1 MSTPSRA
8 SFGTEGRRL
17 GVALVTAEAIGFGF
31 TYSDQAALVPILGAD
46 LALTDL
52 QAGLLAAALF
62 LAYLVATL
70 LTTGLADRLG
80 GKPVIATGLVAA
92 VAGTA
97 LLAAAPSFPVL
108 LIAKAVQGAG
118 SALAF
123 VASTRFVA
131 GLYGGD
137 PPHFGLGLYGGGF
150 PLGSAV
156 ALLAMPSFAA
166 LFGGWRGAFALE
178 AVALLAILVLWVVL
192 APSVPPVRRQGSMLD
207 ALRCSNCWLTS
218 LQHAAGFG
226 MALAA
231 GTWITVY
238 LLREFSLPLVFS
250 GVLGSLLLLLA
261 FLTRPLGGLLVTR
274 RVLETKAVMRTGD
287 LAVVVGIAL
296 LALPERPLPVALAGA
311 IVLGFG
317 VGLPYAAVFN
327 TAAAS
332 LDRAPGAAQG
342 LAAIGGT
349 AGVMIGAP
357 LMGYAVQTWGFAAA
371 WLFVGLVGALAL
383 AGTFVM
389 SGEEEL
395 TPSR

>member
-1 MSTPSRA
+1 L
-8 SFGTEGRRL
+8 GTNGRSL
-17 GVALVTAEAIGFGF
+17 GVALVAAEAIGFGF
-31 TYSDQAALVPILGAD
+31 TYSDQAALVPIIAGD
-46 LALTDL
+46 LALTDF

-62 LAYLVATL
+62 GAYLVATL

-80 GKPVIATGLVAA
+80 GKPVITAGLVAA

-97 LLAAAPSFPVL
+97 MLAAAPSFPVL

-131 GLYGGD
+131 GLYGPD

-156 ALLAMPSFAA
+156 ALLAMPTFAA
-166 LFGGWRGAFALE
+166 VLGGWRGAFAIE
-178 AVALLAILVLWVVL
+178 AFALFAILVLWVFL

-261 FLTRPLGGLLVTR
+261 FVTRPLGGLLVTR
-274 RVLETKAVMRTGD
+274 RVLKTKAVMRTGD

-296 LALPERPLPVALAGA
+296 LALPARPLPVALAGA
-311 IVLGFG
+311 IILGFG

-371 WLFVGLVGALAL
+371 WIFVGVVGALAL

-389 SGEEEL
+389 RGEEEL
-395 TPSR
+395 SPSRG